1 MLSTAKWP
9 GITTANPWA
18 HPPSLNLSFSL
29 CLSLLLL
36 VLFHPL
42 LFLLWSPSL
51 SPLPVA
57 SSFGNGRWYSDHG
70 WPASERRVSW
80 RREQH
85 LLRELWPQQT
95 PANVRGAGDPVR
107 PEERGRRWSQFSG
120 IQCEL
125 FLPKMFEK
133 KILIYFLI
141 FIFLFLFLL
150 VFKFIT
156 SAKVIGS
163 VGWLVGMLVG
173 RLAW

>member
-9 GITTANPWA
+9 EITTANPWA

-29 CLSLLLL
+29 CLSSPPCSLSSSSI
-36 VLFHPL
+36 PSR
-42 LFLLWSPSL
+42 SPSL

-107 PEERGRRWSQFSG
+107 TEERGRRWSQFSG